1 MQPASNEEP
10 NKGCELFNGYKGYYL
25 HDKTWASNCTC
36 LIIYWNKPRVVWRM
50 ATWYK
55 KIGSSRL
62 LYPEGIMCVVHGS
75 LKNTI
80 HFPQRPSLKGKDP
93 Y

>member
-1 MQPASNEEP
+1 
-10 NKGCELFNGYKGYYL
+10 
-25 HDKTWASNCTC
+25 
-36 LIIYWNKPRVVWRM
+36 M